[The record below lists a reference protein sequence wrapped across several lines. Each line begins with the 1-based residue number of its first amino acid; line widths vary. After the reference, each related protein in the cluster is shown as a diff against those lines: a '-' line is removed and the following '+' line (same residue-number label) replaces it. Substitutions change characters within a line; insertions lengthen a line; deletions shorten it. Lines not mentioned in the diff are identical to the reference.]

1 MRKPFKIM
9 LGIIA
14 AFMCLGAVLS
24 LTQSKPTSG
33 TDSSAAQSHN
43 ESVSDSPANAGV
55 SFPADEKEFS
65 HRYNSIADQ
74 AWKIT
79 DIQPNQGFDTLQMS
93 DGSYI
98 EAKDSEYSFFPSGS
112 ISKPSIIAI
121 CTWMVKA
128 ASPSTNVSD
137 AESAAT
143 KAATNPSST
152 HNLKIIVGNVVVIGS
167 TYPAPCAVG
176 PIGL

>member
-9 LGIIA
+9 LGIIVT
-14 AFMCLGAVLS
+14 FMCFGAVLS
-24 LTQSKPTSG
+24 FNQGKSSTG
-33 TDSSAAQSHN
+33 NDSSTAQSRS
-43 ESVSDSPANAGV
+43 ESMSDSTASVEA

-79 DIQPNQGFDTLQMS
+79 DIQPNQGFDTLQMP

-98 EAKDSEYSFFPSGS
+98 EAKDSEYLFFPSGS
-112 ISKPSIIAI
+112 ISRPSIIAI
-121 CTWMVKA
+121 CTWMVRA
-128 ASPSTNVSD
+128 ASPSTPASD
-137 AESAAT
+137 AEGAAT

-167 TYPAPCAVG
+167 TYPAPCAVSST
-176 PIGL
+176 GL

>member
-9 LGIIA
+9 LGIIV

-24 LTQSKPTSG
+24 LIQSKPSAGNDSATS
-33 TDSSAAQSHN
+33 QSHS
-43 ESVSDSPANAGV
+43 EPVSDSTAGV
-55 SFPADEKEFS
+55 EASFPADEKEFS
-65 HRYNSIADQ
+65 HRYNGIADL
-74 AWKIT
+74 AWRIT

-98 EAKDSEYSFFPSGS
+98 EAKDSEYSFFPSSS

-121 CTWMVKA
+121 CTWMVRA
-128 ASPSTNVSD
+128 ASPSTPVSD
-137 AESAAT
+137 AESAAS

-152 HNLKIIVGNVVVIGS
+152 HNLKIIVGNLVVIGS

-176 PIGL
+176 PTGL